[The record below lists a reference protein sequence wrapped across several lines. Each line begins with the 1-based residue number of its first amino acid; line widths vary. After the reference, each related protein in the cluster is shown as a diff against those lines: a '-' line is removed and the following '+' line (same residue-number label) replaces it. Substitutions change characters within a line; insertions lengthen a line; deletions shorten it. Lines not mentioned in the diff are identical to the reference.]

1 MVLPE
6 AEGGEAFRG
15 FGLDGYVVDR
25 GQAWAG
31 VGPVNQAADI
41 VCRPLE
47 DGFEPDGRGGPA
59 TGGLHGAVAGGWA
72 DGGCV
77 RTVTIRPAVGL
88 VPGRVLYVISLVA

>member
-41 VCRPLE
+41 VGRPLE
-47 DGFEPDGRGGPA
+47 DGFD
-59 TGGLHGAVAGGWA
+59 
-72 DGGCV
+72 
-77 RTVTIRPAVGL
+77 PAVGQ
-88 VPGRVLYVISLVA
+88 VADPARHAILLG